1 MCPCSRRRYGNS
13 APAVFSS
20 FSPCLLLFQQ
30 FQAFLCKAVFL
41 FRMARLFRIQ
51 WYDIALIQ
59 CRMQVV
65 CPECGAMVQFQ
76 CLHYFFYGQLTLIQ
90 YFHQS
95 KDLVGAWSVL
105 GRCLVGAWSV
115 CNLTFEYQRYTVRPY
130 PVFRF
135 GQSGFATLGHHQ
147 SYAASPAFQN
157 LPLVQDIGQ
166 QWILWFRFML

>member
-1 MCPCSRRRYGNS
+1 MWGDGSVPM
-13 APAVFSS
+13 P
-20 FSPCLLLFQQ
+20 PLF
-30 FQAFLCKAVFL
+30 L
-41 FRMARLFRIQ
+41 
-51 WYDIALIQ
+51 
-59 CRMQVV
+59 
-65 CPECGAMVQFQ
+65 
-76 CLHYFFYGQLTLIQ
+76 YGQLTLIQ

-166 QWILWFRFML
+166 QWICGFDSCSDLIFSAFQSGGKVPGFLSPRGHHKWLCPPNRRLLCTTCG